1 MAINQPFF
9 PTYGAGQNLSAT
21 STSQTT
27 TFRKGNK
34 QLRLVNVGPNNAYIR
49 VAAAANIAAAS
60 IADYKVPVTT
70 GTHFAFVIS
79 IPEDADSISY
89 IAPAGT
95 ATVHIQ
101 PGEGF

>member
-1 MAINQPFF
+1 MSVNQPFF
-9 PTYGAGQNLSAT
+9 PTYGAGQNLASTAASAT
-21 STSQTT
+21 A

-34 QLRLVNVGPNNAYIR
+34 QLRLVNIGPNNAYIR
-49 VAAAANIAAAS
+49 VATAANIQAAT
-60 IADYKVPVTT
+60 IADYKIPVTT
-70 GTHFAFVIS
+70 GTHFAFIIS
-79 IPEDADSISY
+79 IPEDADSISH